1 MKQPEDVG
9 ILFKQ
14 INDILEKNAN
24 NDLRKSNLTL
34 SQVRFLTC
42 LYESEEGRVAFKD
55 LEKKFSIAQPTAVGI
70 ISRMEK
76 KGLVEVLQS
85 REDTRAKDAALS
97 SEGRKVIEEG
107 RQHREWMEETLLSGL
122 NGEEKSE
129 LRRLLVK
136 VLESLKSI

>member
-1 MKQPEDVG
+1 M
-9 ILFKQ
+9 IF
-14 INDILEKNAN
+14 LEKNAN

-85 REDTRAKDAALS
+85 REDTLGPKMQRCHPKERSLRRAGSIGNGWK
-97 SEGRKVIEEG
+97 RP
-107 RQHREWMEETLLSGL
+107 GL

-129 LRRLLVK
+129 ICAELVK